1 MTLRM
6 AGENR
11 WNDPDSHITLA
22 ARLQKAIPN
31 SYVLDQYKHR
41 GNPLAH
47 FESTGEEI
55 VTAERFFFQVSSTST
70 LDFYSAMVPG
80 FNHWS
85 YTSCGQV
92 GYCANLCCS
101 SSGES
106 GSDQRP
112 RTDATRTHRVSIA

>member
-55 VTAERFFFQVSSTST
+55 VTAERFFQFVLHHRSISTRRWCQ
-70 LDFYSAMVPG
+70 A
-80 FNHWS
+80 
-85 YTSCGQV
+85 
-92 GYCANLCCS
+92 
-101 SSGES
+101 
-106 GSDQRP
+106 
-112 RTDATRTHRVSIA
+112 